1 MFKKSAKYSILGF
14 QKAMFYTQINNR
26 RYLGNKYRILPFIK
40 KNQNIMIMKRNLSHR
55 GETHEKETYTS

>member
-1 MFKKSAKYSILGF
+1 
-14 QKAMFYTQINNR
+14 MFYTQINNR